1 MHSARARFD
10 SQDGAQMFATPAQ
23 FSQMQKSQL
32 DALYALSQVALT
44 TTERLVD
51 LNLAAFK
58 AAMEESAATTQ
69 SMLGIKDAQD
79 MIAVSGSIAQ
89 PALHKVVGYS
99 RNVYSIVSNA
109 GAEVRKVFE
118 SQIAEGNENAA
129 QFVEFATRN
138 APAGSESVVSLFKN
152 AVAACNTAY
161 DTFSKAARQ
170 AFDTAESN
178 FENATQAAVSA
189 VTSEPEVVKTRSK
202 KGE

>member
-1 MHSARARFD
+1 
-10 SQDGAQMFATPAQ
+10 MFATPAQ
-23 FSQMQKSQL
+23 FSQIQKSQL

-99 RNVYSIVSNA
+99 RNVYSIVSSA

-129 QFVEFATRN
+129 QFVEFATRS

-170 AFDTAESN
+170 AFDAAESN
-178 FENATQAAVSA
+178 FENATQAAVGV
-189 VTSEPEVVKTRSK
+189 VTPEPEVVKTRSR